1 MIGNGT
7 GLPIT
12 HTGSTKLPLSS
23 RPLTL
28 NNILCVPSMK
38 RNLISVNKLCKTN
51 NVMVQMCPYEF
62 QVKDLRTGETLVNGK
77 ASKGVY
83 EWPTESSSV
92 LNNVLVFSSF
102 KTSRSGWHSRLGH
115 PNSQT
120 LGHMISSFHLPVSSL
135 SSLPCNSCH
144 SNKTHK
150 LPFSNTTLSSS
161 RPLDIIFSDVWT
173 SPIHSI
179 DGYKY
184 FVLFVDHFTRYTWM
198 YPMKTKSQV
207 SQIFP
212 VFKMLVEN

>member
-12 HTGSTKLPLSS
+12 YTGSTKIPLSS

-92 LNNVLVFSSF
+92 LNNTLVFSCF
-102 KTSRSGWHSRLGH
+102 KTSRSA
-115 PNSQT
+115 
-120 LGHMISSFHLPVSSL
+120 
-135 SSLPCNSCH
+135 
-144 SNKTHK
+144 
-150 LPFSNTTLSSS
+150 
-161 RPLDIIFSDVWT
+161 
-173 SPIHSI
+173 
-179 DGYKY
+179 
-184 FVLFVDHFTRYTWM
+184 
-198 YPMKTKSQV
+198 
-207 SQIFP
+207 
-212 VFKMLVEN
+212 